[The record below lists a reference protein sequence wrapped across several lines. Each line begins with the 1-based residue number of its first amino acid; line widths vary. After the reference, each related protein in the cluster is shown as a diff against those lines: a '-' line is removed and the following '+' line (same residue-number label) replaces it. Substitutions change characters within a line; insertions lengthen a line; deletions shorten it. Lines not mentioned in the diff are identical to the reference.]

1 MRRQRIRRALILV
14 SFVFFPA
21 TIFYFSP
28 LLIIVGAGR
37 GLIVASFVVFVV
49 QLVGAV
55 VFGRP

>member
-1 MRRQRIRRALILV
+1 MV

-28 LLIIVGAGR
+28 LLIIVGAGK